1 MIMTQGSMRQEES
14 FRTSDMALT
23 AVLLLSH
30 PLEEVDRQNP
40 RKAQFV
46 FRRNDDLDRVV
57 DSFWKGLLQVE
68 PQSFFNQL
76 RLVKA
81 RLYGEE

>member
-1 MIMTQGSMRQEES
+1 
-14 FRTSDMALT
+14 MALA

-30 PLEEVDRQNP
+30 PLDEVDRQNP

-46 FRRNDDLDRVV
+46 FRRDADLDQVV
-57 DSFWKGLLQVE
+57 DLFWKGLLQVE
-68 PQSFFNQL
+68 PQKFFNQL
-76 RLVKA
+76 RIVKA